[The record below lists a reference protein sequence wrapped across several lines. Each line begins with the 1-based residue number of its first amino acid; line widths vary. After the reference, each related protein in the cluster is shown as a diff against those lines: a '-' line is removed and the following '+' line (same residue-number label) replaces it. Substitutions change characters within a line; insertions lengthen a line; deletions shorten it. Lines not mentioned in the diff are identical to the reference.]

1 MRKMSREYEALS
13 KLIGKNFAVLEDGT
27 SVHLTPEGEIRDVN
41 DKLIMGADEGRA
53 GMYAKNKARE
63 GDGLPAG
70 AGAHQQLVT
79 DAEGVAKWEERTHYD
94 AVEEGEILPEQTFT
108 IGTEGAAF
116 LTDPLAVALTPGETY
131 TVRWNGATYE
141 VIAQLLEED
150 GESIGTAIG
159 NVDLANGVGDTG
171 EPFVIVEFLEELVET
186 MNGIR
191 VQIIPLDGA
200 TAVTAK
206 IIGKVQVVH
215 KLDAKYLPEEVAP
228 TPITFTL
235 AADST
240 FTSDTTFSEAY
251 KLDALALSKALRV
264 CKPAGFGL
272 GDTIQKEEWYSV
284 SNVFKGAHWSDAPCI
299 RCEFAVY
306 ADLLDYE
313 HEPYVYELVWILQ
326 SNGEV
331 STEICFYSR
340 LHMLPSVIASDDE
353 NITLTY
359 HGKYKRWTTNR
370 NFTVDTDG
378 NGWFAG
384 TVEGAALILP
394 SSDGSR
400 WQITVD
406 DTGALST
413 AKL

>member
-1 MRKMSREYEALS
+1 MSTGKTIALIKGLGNGGGS
-13 KLIGKNFAVLEDGT
+13 
-27 SVHLTPEGEIRDVN
+27 
-41 DKLIMGADEGRA
+41 
-53 GMYAKNKARE
+53 
-63 GDGLPAG
+63 GLPTG
-70 AGAHQQLVT
+70 GEPHKQLVT
-79 DAEGVAKWEERTHYD
+79 DAEGNATWEKRTHWEEKI
-94 AVEEGEILPEQTFT
+94 VLLPETQVAQTADDSSEFP
-108 IGTEGAAF
+108 
-116 LTDPLAVALTPGETY
+116 LTTPFSQFPQDGEAY
-131 TVRWNGATYE
+131 TVNWNGVEY
-141 VIAQLLEED
+141 
-150 GESIGTAIG
+150 S
-159 NVDLANGVGDTG
+159 GVVMAW
-171 EPFVIVEFLEELVET
+171 E
-186 MNGIR
+186 MNGIPMA
-191 VQIIPLDGA
+191 VLGNAAMAGVDGAVDNGHPYVIGAIPPEYSEMMGGAYGAVMPLDGSTSA
-200 TAVTAK
+200 TISVTSSE
-206 IIGKVQVVH
+206 VH
-215 KLDAKYLPEEVAP
+215 KIPDKFINLPIMIHDA
-228 TPITFTL
+228 ITLTL
-235 AADST
+235 NEDGT

-251 KLDALALSKALRV
+251 KLDALELSKALRV